1 MPKKKST
8 NTSNSAAKSAK
19 KRFEAK
25 LERMRSRLNW
35 TIVHI
40 PFDAAK
46 VWGLRGQIRVKG
58 EINGFPIRT
67 TLFPT
72 GQGGHILLVN
82 KRMQK
87 GSRTA
92 EGSVARFELELDKEE
107 RVAEIPDELDRIL
120 RQDRSLRRWYDDLN
134 QSSRNDIAKW
144 ITDVKSGEARARRA
158 EQIGERLLS
167 VMEAERELP
176 PVLQVAFAR
185 NSRARDGW
193 EAMSDSRRR
202 GHLFG
207 IFYYRNPEAQ
217 AKRIEKMVDDAM
229 AIAEKTSGEKD

>member
-1 MPKKKST
+1 
-8 NTSNSAAKSAK
+8 
-19 KRFEAK
+19 
-25 LERMRSRLNW
+25 
-35 TIVHI
+35 
-40 PFDAAK
+40 

-87 GSRTA
+87 GSRTV

-107 RVAEIPDELDRIL
+107 RVADIPAELNKIL
-120 RQDRSLRRWYDDLN
+120 RQDRSLQRWYDDLN
-134 QSSRNDIAKW
+134 QSTRNDIAKW
-144 ITDVKSGEARARRA
+144 ITDVQSDEARARARRA

-176 PVLQVAFAR
+176 PVLKIAFAR
-185 NSRARDGW
+185 NPRARDGW
-193 EAMSDSRRR
+193 EAMSASRRR

-229 AIAEKTSGEKD
+229 AIAEKTRGKKD